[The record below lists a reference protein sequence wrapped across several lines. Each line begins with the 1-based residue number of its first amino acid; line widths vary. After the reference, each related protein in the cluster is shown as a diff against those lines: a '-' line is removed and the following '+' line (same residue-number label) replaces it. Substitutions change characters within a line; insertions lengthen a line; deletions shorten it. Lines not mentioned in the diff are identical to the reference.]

1 MSAWMIV
8 AALVAGGAV
17 GLIGLSI
24 FGYARARRE
33 ENDGLT
39 P

>member
-1 MSAWMIV
+1 MSTWMIV
-8 AALVAGGAV
+8 AALVAGGAL
-17 GLIGLSI
+17 GLVVLSI
-24 FGYARARRE
+24 FGYARALRE